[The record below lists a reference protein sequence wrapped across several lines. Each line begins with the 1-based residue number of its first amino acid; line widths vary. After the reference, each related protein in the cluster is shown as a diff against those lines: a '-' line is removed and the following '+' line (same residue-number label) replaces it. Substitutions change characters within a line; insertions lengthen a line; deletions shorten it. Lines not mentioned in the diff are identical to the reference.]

1 MFNNKKVHLIGIG
14 GISMS
19 SIALMLL
26 NMNASVSGSDIQES
40 ALTKKLEEKGII
52 IKYGHHPEMVKDADI
67 IVYTA
72 AICKDDPERIA
83 IKNENKE
90 NYERAEF
97 LGIMMKEFKNSLCV
111 SGTHGKSTTTGM
123 LSLIFLEANLNPT
136 IQVGAILPE
145 INGNTHLG
153 NHDYFIM
160 EACEYVDSF
169 LHFHPTSA
177 IITNIDNDHLDY
189 FKNLDNIKK
198 SFYKYVSL
206 LPQNGYLVKNND
218 DGNSSELDKYTKA
231 TVITYGINNKA
242 NYVAKNITCN
252 DLGHYSY
259 DLYLNDE
266 FLTKH

>member
-1 MFNNKKVHLIGIG
+1 
-14 GISMS
+14 
-19 SIALMLL
+19 
-26 NMNASVSGSDIQES
+26 
-40 ALTKKLEEKGII
+40 
-52 IKYGHHPEMVKDADI
+52 MVNYADI

-90 NYERAEF
+90 SYERAEF

-242 NYVAKNITCN
+242 NYV
-252 DLGHYSY
+252 
-259 DLYLNDE
+259 
-266 FLTKH
+266 

>member
-1 MFNNKKVHLIGIG
+1 
-14 GISMS
+14 
-19 SIALMLL
+19 
-26 NMNASVSGSDIQES
+26 
-40 ALTKKLEEKGII
+40 
-52 IKYGHHPEMVKDADI
+52 
-67 IVYTA
+67 
-72 AICKDDPERIA
+72 
-83 IKNENKE
+83 
-90 NYERAEF
+90 
-97 LGIMMKEFKNSLCV
+97 
-111 SGTHGKSTTTGM
+111 
-123 LSLIFLEANLNPT
+123 
-136 IQVGAILPE
+136 
-145 INGNTHLG
+145 
-153 NHDYFIM
+153 M

-218 DGNSSELDKYTKA
+218 DENSSELDKYTKA

-259 DLYLNDE
+259 DLYLNDK
-266 FLTKH
+266 FLTSINLNIMVNITFIIHLRLLHYLINILKI